1 MDAVRQF
8 VEVKNN
14 SFQITL
20 PEGFNAKRVEVI
32 ILPSDD
38 TDSLSDDLKSLLDTR
53 LEDYQNNPDDV
64 MDFDELLNQLESE
77 I

>member
-14 SFQITL
+14 TFQITL

-38 TDSLSDDLKSLLDTR
+38 TDALSDDLKSLLDAR